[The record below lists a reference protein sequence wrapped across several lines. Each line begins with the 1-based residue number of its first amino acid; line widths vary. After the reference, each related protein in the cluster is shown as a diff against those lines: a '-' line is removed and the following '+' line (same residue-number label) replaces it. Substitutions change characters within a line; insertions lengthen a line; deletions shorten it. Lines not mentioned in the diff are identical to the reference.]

1 MSVVNFNGYIY
12 FSEDRYNLF
21 VGLSTKIQM
30 ERRFFFK
37 SSIVTFL
44 HKNVLENTHLKI
56 RHARGPHVIL
66 SLQARIKI
74 DSHCD
79 VSIRLFFITIT
90 CVGEGFIEMV
100 KM

>member
-37 SSIVTFL
+37 SQKQNFY
-44 HKNVLENTHLKI
+44 
-56 RHARGPHVIL
+56 
-66 SLQARIKI
+66 IKM
-74 DSHCD
+74 
-79 VSIRLFFITIT
+79 F
-90 CVGEGFIEMV
+90 
-100 KM
+100 